1 MSSSTKNAIIGF
13 DDIIISPTYNRI
25 SKYEIV
31 KVIGIRAEQLQ
42 RGAESYV
49 DWDKTK
55 PFDAIKIAQQEY
67 DEHRIPFILQRHAPN
82 KQGDNSYLRL
92 SDEKST
98 ST

>member
-13 DDIIISPTYNRI
+13 DDIVPIHNKI

-49 DWDKTK
+49 NWDKTK

-67 DEHRIPFILQRHAPN
+67 DEHKIPFILQRHAPN
-82 KQGDNSYLRL
+82 KQGDNSYICLN
-92 SDEKST
+92 
-98 ST
+98 